1 MQCVNQFTLNSRQFN
16 VRTVS
21 ALETGKVHSHLLSFQ
36 KRRYTT
42 GKNYNIGLFHT
53 SYRCIDIYLLLEA
66 DIEIQL
72 RIASEI
78 FKVKLDVVRNTRFY
92 L

>member
-1 MQCVNQFTLNSRQFN
+1 MSVRSPPLKPGRFTPIS
-16 VRTVS
+16 S
-21 ALETGKVHSHLLSFQ
+21 PSK

-53 SYRCIDIYLLLEA
+53 SYRCINIYLLLEA

-78 FKVKLDVVRNTRFY
+78 FKVKFDVVRNTRFY